1 MAVIRLTDLAVRA
14 LPEGVYFDERT
25 PSFGLLVGKRR
36 KTWLVVKGRGRVRVR
51 LGHYPALSLAEARKK
66 ALVAL
71 GMPFEPVAS
80 PKFSEILETFLE
92 THGATLRPRSRYQLQ
107 RTLRRY
113 FKWER
118 PLDKIT
124 HDDVATVI
132 DGIAA
137 KSEAAH
143 ALKDIRT
150 FFNWCIPRYLSA
162 SPCAGLKK
170 QSFKPRERVLTDDE
184 LVKVWRRADDIGHPY
199 GTIVKLLML
208 TGQRAGEIAALRWAW
223 ISDATLSL
231 PADITKNG
239 RATTIPLGGMAR
251 SVIEKVPKKGL
262 LLFPA
267 RGHDDKPFQGFGVN
281 KLTLDKC
288 GVENFTHHDLRRTFA
303 TNMASLGV
311 RLEVTEKLLNH
322 VSGSLGGIVG
332 VYQKYD
338 FQPEMRKAA
347 NEWEAKLSRLLA
359 REKAAT

>member
-1 MAVIRLTDLAVRA
+1 MAVIRLTDLAVRS
-14 LPEGVYFDERT
+14 LQEGVYFDERT

-51 LGHYPALSLAEARKK
+51 LGHYPTLSLADARKK

-92 THGATLRPRSRYQLQ
+92 THGPTLRPLSRYQLQ

-113 FKWER
+113 FKWEK

-124 HDDVATVI
+124 HEDVATVI
-132 DGIAA
+132 GSIAA

-184 LVKVWRRADDIGHPY
+184 LVKVWRRADEIGHPY
-199 GTIVKLLML
+199 GTIVKLLIL

-223 ISDATLSL
+223 ISDAALTL
-231 PADITKNG
+231 PAEITKNA
-239 RATTIPLGGMAR
+239 RATTIR
-251 SVIEKVPKKGL
+251 
-262 LLFPA
+262 LFA
-267 RGHDDKPFQGFGVN
+267 AGAPF
-281 KLTLDKC
+281 
-288 GVENFTHHDLRRTFA
+288 
-303 TNMASLGV
+303 
-311 RLEVTEKLLNH
+311 
-322 VSGSLGGIVG
+322 
-332 VYQKYD
+332 
-338 FQPEMRKAA
+338 
-347 NEWEAKLSRLLA
+347 EAKDALKGRAYRWSDGSSGARRAWWKDVPQSAYESELEWLRINVFHGRPIHLPVRQITA
-359 REKAAT
+359 RERYSSTLAI